1 MSVDHGHLQKIMKR
15 LIKRYVLK
23 AQVDRESDEVN
34 EGKKISF
41 LLSPH
46 LLKRQFH
53 PSHYMML
60 LLEVKKTKFS
70 YVLDYIHTAGKSRQ
84 NLIFFCQNDI
94 CILFFSEQGVFYRGP
109 KLDLY
114 SMFFKVTSVLTI
126 LLYCMRQQRVR
137 NKYNVK
143 QWKKQTHRHHR
154 RNYQSVTLKGQ

>member
-53 PSHYMML
+53 PSHL
-60 LLEVKKTKFS
+60 HDAVAWSEKDKVFLRPRLHSHCRQKQTKF
-70 YVLDYIHTAGKSRQ
+70 
-84 NLIFFCQNDI
+84 NFFCQNDI

-126 LLYCMRQQRVR
+126 LLYCVRKQRVH

-154 RNYQSVTLKGQ
+154 RNYQSVTCDP

>member
-1 MSVDHGHLQKIMKR
+1 MKVKK
-15 LIKRYVLK
+15 LVFYCHPICLK
-23 AQVDRESDEVN
+23 DN
-34 EGKKISF
+34 FI
-41 LLSPH
+41 LH
-46 LLKRQFH
+46 I
-53 PSHYMML
+53 YMML

-154 RNYQSVTLKGQ
+154 RNYQSVTLKGQWLGGKPGEWREWQNIQTDININF

>member
-1 MSVDHGHLQKIMKR
+1 MKSMKVKK
-15 LIKRYVLK
+15 LVFYCHPICLK
-23 AQVDRESDEVN
+23 DN
-34 EGKKISF
+34 FI
-41 LLSPH
+41 LH
-46 LLKRQFH
+46 I
-53 PSHYMML
+53 YMML